1 MSSLIKI
8 AVSLAIAAVASH
20 NLPQILFQV
29 RKAQFQLIQDSKASK
44 WLKAMDAIII
54 TAAMACTKEVR
65 TLGRT
70 LQGWKKEIC
79 NYFDQRITNARLEG
93 FNRKASLVRMQAYG
107 YKNVN
112 NYRLQLLSACS

>member
-1 MSSLIKI
+1 MPPKMGKSL
-8 AVSLAIAAVASH
+8 
-20 NLPQILFQV
+20 
-29 RKAQFQLIQDSKASK
+29 
-44 WLKAMDAIII
+44 DAIIL
-54 TAAMACTKEVR
+54 TAALGETKEVK
-65 TLGRT
+65 TLGKT
-70 LQGWKKEIC
+70 LQSWKKEIC